1 VIFHSLDFVL
11 FFAVVTLVYWRLP
24 HRAQNVLLL
33 VASYFFYGYIHPW
46 FLLLIGASTA
56 IDYASARAMEQW
68 PWRKRI
74 FMAASIVSNFGM
86 LGFFKYFNFFADNV
100 HAVLSAMGFQV
111 GMPVLR
117 VLLPVGISFYTFQAM
132 SYTVDVYR
140 GELRAR
146 RSLLDVA
153 VFISFFPHLV
163 AGPIQRAS
171 YLLPQVE
178 EPRRFS
184 IDRAASGFYL
194 MVWGFFKKLVIAD
207 NVGVIANKVF
217 ALNDPAFEI
226 LWAGVFAFA
235 IQIYADF
242 SAYTDIA
249 RGSSRWLGFEL
260 TQNFDHP
267 YLARNPAEFWRRWN
281 ISLSTWFRD
290 YVYIPLGGSR
300 QGEFRWARN
309 ILITFLLSGL
319 WHGASWNYVLWGLYH
334 GLLLVLTRL
343 RDFVASPRQGGA
355 DGMLSALS
363 DVRRPTSDVR
373 LLEPRHLLQIPAM
386 FALTLI
392 GWLLF
397 RETELSAIVRDLRL
411 SPFASTPFERQAG
424 LHLFLLAFGYSI
436 PLWIQSVWVELHRG
450 QPERP
455 AGWGIAALRAVAC
468 GAAFAAILALRSHTS
483 LDFIYF
489 QF

>member
-1 VIFHSLDFVL
+1 MIFHSLDFVV
-11 FFAVVTLVYWRLP
+11 FFVVVVALYWRLP
-24 HRAQNVLLL
+24 QRGQNVLLL
-33 VASYFFYGYIHPW
+33 LASYVFYGYVHPW
-46 FLLLIGASTA
+46 FLILIALSTV
-56 IDYASARAMEQW
+56 IDYASARGMERW
-68 PWRKRI
+68 PGRRRT
-74 FMAASIVSNFGM
+74 FMAVSIASNFGM

-100 HAVLSAMGFQV
+100 ATVCAAAGLQV
-111 GMPVLR
+111 SPPVLR
-117 VLLPVGISFYTFQAM
+117 VILPVGISFYTFQAM
-132 SYTVDVYR
+132 SYTVDVFR

-171 YLLPQVE
+171 FLLPQVE
-178 EPRRFS
+178 GERRFS
-184 IDRAASGFYL
+184 PQQAASGFYL

-217 ALNDPAFEI
+217 ALQDPSFEI

-249 RGSSRWLGFEL
+249 RGASRWLGFEL
-260 TQNFDHP
+260 TENFDHP
-267 YLARNPAEFWRRWN
+267 YLARTPADFWRRWN

-300 QGEFRWARN
+300 ATGALWARN
-309 ILITFLLSGL
+309 VMITFLLSGL
-319 WHGASWNYVLWGLYH
+319 WHGASWNYVLWGGYH
-334 GLLLVLTRL
+334 GILLLLTRAHQIL
-343 RDFVASPRQGGA
+343 RPAARVTGRGSRAA
-355 DGMLSALS
+355 VVELAKTVGM
-363 DVRRPTSDVR
+363 
-373 LLEPRHLLQIPAM
+373 
-386 FALTLI
+386 FGLTLV

-397 RETELSAIVRDLRL
+397 RETEFHAIARDLRL
-411 SPFASTPFERQAG
+411 VPWHSTPQDRQIG
-424 LHLFLLAFGYSI
+424 LYLFLLAFGYSI
-436 PLWIQSVWVELHRG
+436 PLWAQSIWFERYRG
-450 QPERP
+450 THPLQDD
-455 AGWGIAALRAVAC
+455 AWSGALVRAVAC
-468 GAAFAAILALRSHTS
+468 GAAFAAILVLRSRTS

>member
-1 VIFHSLDFVL
+1 MIFHSLDFIA
-11 FFAVVTLVYWRLP
+11 FFVAFTAAYWALP
-24 HRAQNVLLL
+24 QRWQNVLLL
-33 VASYFFYGYIHPW
+33 VGRYFFYGYIHPW
-46 FLLLIGASTA
+46 FLILIAGSTI
-56 IDYASARAMEQW
+56 IDYGAARGMEAW
-68 PWRKRI
+68 PRHRKT
-74 FMAASIVSNFGM
+74 FMALSVISNFGM
-86 LGFFKYFNFFADNV
+86 LGFFKYFTFFAENV
-100 HAVLSAMGFQV
+100 AGVFRAAGVDVSE
-111 GMPVLR
+111 PTLR
-117 VLLPVGISFYTFQAM
+117 ILLPVGISFYTFQAM
-132 SYTVDVYR
+132 SYTIDVYK

-146 RSLLDVA
+146 RSLLDLA

-178 EPRRFS
+178 GRRRFVAEKA
-184 IDRAASGFYL
+184 RTGFVL
-194 MVWGFFKKLVIAD
+194 ICWGFFKKLVIAD

-217 ALNDPAFEI
+217 ALGDPTFYI

-249 RGSSRWLGFEL
+249 RGTSRWLGFEL

-267 YLARNPAEFWRRWN
+267 YLARNPADFWRRWN
-281 ISLSTWFRD
+281 ISLSSWFRD

-300 QGEFRWARN
+300 GGRAMWIRN
-309 ILITFLLSGL
+309 VMVTFLLSGF
-319 WHGASWNYVLWGLYH
+319 WHGASWNYVLWGFYH
-334 GLLLVLTRL
+334 GVLLVLTGRGGS
-343 RDFVASPRQGGA
+343 RSWSQVTWWRTIPQVAG
-355 DGMLSALS
+355 
-363 DVRRPTSDVR
+363 
-373 LLEPRHLLQIPAM
+373 M

-411 SPFASTPFERQAG
+411 SPFGVSGLDRQTG
-424 LHLFLLAFGYSI
+424 LYLFLLAFLYSI
-436 PLWIQSVWVELHRG
+436 PLWVQSAWVELTR
-450 QPERP
+450 QEPVAPEP
-455 AGWGIAALRAVAC
+455 ALPRWPTLALQGLAC
-468 GAAFAAILALRSHTS
+468 GLAFAAILVLRSRTS